1 MHNSIFWNDKK
12 IIHVYKRRL
21 KLHLTIITVI
31 RTLRVKY
38 KYMKNTGKE
47 VILYFKQ
54 YLIIQSIT
62 LIILI
67 CRIYQIQ
74 SSLRNFR
81 TVSVP
86 TGFFPSFSFSLAMP
100 SFLAISLIC
109 GMYFL
114 RFLKENFG
122 GGLYTLGFIMV
133 PNSLKF
139 FLLTF

>member
-1 MHNSIFWNDKK
+1 MT
-12 IIHVYKRRL
+12 L
-21 KLHLTIITVI
+21 VI
-31 RTLRVKY
+31 
-38 KYMKNTGKE
+38 
-47 VILYFKQ
+47 
-54 YLIIQSIT
+54 S
-62 LIILI
+62 I

-109 GMYFL
+109 GIYFF

-122 GGLYTLGFIMV
+122 GGLYTLGLIMV
-133 PNSLKF
+133 SNSLKQEKNICLKKNQI
-139 FLLTF
+139 FLNCFLSLGLISLSAAQECIRNNLEKSAQGYVCFCK